1 MTNEPTNNEQIQE
14 PEVETEVE
22 NTPIET
28 IDANHLKTPKTS
40 NLHLW
45 IGVGV
50 ALATLVLGYVF
61 LFTDINPSALI
72 PFNKNTVAL
81 VNDVPIKQ
89 IEFQNSVKNVT
100 DAYTQQGV
108 DVTDPATIEMIEGEA
123 VKRLINTELLLQ
135 AAAEAGYTAPDS
147 RVDEQ
152 VNALTTEFGG
162 EEALQTR
169 LNELNID
176 KDMLRNDVREQ
187 IIVGDYLEKE
197 TAVGSITV
205 TEEEIASF
213 YENLKT
219 QYGEQL
225 PPLEDIRTQMEADIK
240 IQKQQ
245 GVLSEILADLRAN
258 AEVEVRI

>member
-1 MTNEPTNNEQIQE
+1 
-14 PEVETEVE
+14 
-22 NTPIET
+22 
-28 IDANHLKTPKTS
+28 
-40 NLHLW
+40 
-45 IGVGV
+45 
-50 ALATLVLGYVF
+50 
-61 LFTDINPSALI
+61 
-72 PFNKNTVAL
+72 
-81 VNDVPIKQ
+81 
-89 IEFQNSVKNVT
+89 
-100 DAYTQQGV
+100 
-108 DVTDPATIEMIEGEA
+108 
-123 VKRLINTELLLQ
+123 
-135 AAAEAGYTAPDS
+135 
-147 RVDEQ
+147 
-152 VNALTTEFGG
+152 
-162 EEALQTR
+162 
-169 LNELNID
+169 
-176 KDMLRNDVREQ
+176 MLRNDVREQ